1 MTRKLKSKRRWRS
14 IERYIQHKAG
24 RVGVRQLAR
33 RFKLVASNVSRG
45 LRARKIKLV
54 RTINAWE
61 AVSQP
66 KRPKQARKRR
76 QALALF
82 FLGQNRQKIE
92 RLLPI
97 KSETVRDDILELTF
111 LAEPPENPNRR
122 MFRED
127 AVEALTQEL
136 EKAYGL
142 GHHVE
147 EVFYVRDVMSFPR
160 TSVNFSASLR
170 FTRRN
175 PNDW

>member
-33 RFKLVASNVSRG
+33 RFNFVASNVSRG

-66 KRPKQARKRR
+66 RRPKQARKRR

-82 FLGQNRQKIE
+82 FLVKPTKDRA
-92 RLLPI
+92 PAA
-97 KSETVRDDILELTF
+97 D
-111 LAEPPENPNRR
+111 
-122 MFRED
+122 
-127 AVEALTQEL
+127 
-136 EKAYGL
+136 
-142 GHHVE
+142 
-147 EVFYVRDVMSFPR
+147 
-160 TSVNFSASLR
+160 
-170 FTRRN
+170 
-175 PNDW
+175 